1 MLYLPGKSQWHPCTI
16 GRFFRCVH
24 TYIHTYIHFFSVAR
38 KFQRGGGSH
47 SVTPRVLAR
56 LACRCPG
63 LVLLK
68 MAFFRMSSERGEKEK
83 PKKWLHRWIT
93 WGRGVLWISSD
104 RDDQMGAKIKIQKIL
119 LGFKQN
125 ERKTHAEFPGLKN
138 LKNALNDIKT
148 PKKPYLNQAI
158 PKSPEIE
165 NLKPKRI
172 LRSPL
177 SLEYPPPPP
186 APGMN

>member
-1 MLYLPGKSQWHPCTI
+1 
-16 GRFFRCVH
+16 
-24 TYIHTYIHFFSVAR
+24 
-38 KFQRGGGSH
+38 
-47 SVTPRVLAR
+47 
-56 LACRCPG
+56 
-63 LVLLK
+63 
-68 MAFFRMSSERGEKEK
+68 MSSERGEKEK

-165 NLKPKRI
+165 NFKPKRI